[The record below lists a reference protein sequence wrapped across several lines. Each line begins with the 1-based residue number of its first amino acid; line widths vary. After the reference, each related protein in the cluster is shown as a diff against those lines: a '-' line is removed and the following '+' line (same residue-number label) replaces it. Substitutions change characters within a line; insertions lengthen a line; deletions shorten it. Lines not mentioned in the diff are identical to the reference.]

1 MKTLGI
7 FFALVAAAIAAPA
20 AAQIYPAKPV
30 RFVVPY
36 APGGATDLLARTI
49 GEKLSASLGQAFVV
63 ENRPGAATLVG
74 AQVVAKSEPD
84 GYTLLMATSTTLAI
98 NASLY
103 SKLPYDPV
111 KDFAPISLVSVQP
124 FVLLVNPNLP
134 VQSVKDLVALAK
146 SRPGQLAYATGGSG
160 SFPHLAMALFQSMT
174 GIDVIHVP
182 YKGSAP
188 ALTDLMGGQIAM
200 MFDNTA
206 INYVKGGKLR
216 ALGVTTQERLAV
228 MPNVPT
234 LSEAGVPGYELAAWQ
249 GVVTTAGAPRPI
261 IDKLNT
267 EIVKLLTLPDVQ
279 ARLTADGGRV
289 ISSTPDQFAT
299 YIRSE
304 IGRFAKI
311 VKASGARVE

>member
-1 MKTLGI
+1 
-7 FFALVAAAIAAPA
+7 
-20 AAQIYPAKPV
+20 
-30 RFVVPY
+30 
-36 APGGATDLLARTI
+36 
-49 GEKLSASLGQAFVV
+49 
-63 ENRPGAATLVG
+63 
-74 AQVVAKSEPD
+74 VVAKSEPD